1 MKRWLS
7 IVGLLVLA
15 LTVSAQQMRVERF
28 SKQKKGPFNMN
39 HVKTDKQLATID
51 MKTGEKGFKFL
62 ANGKEE
68 VQAEEAD
75 GALSLK
81 TPDKTTFLVISHP
94 DYGQYTWK
102 VPGKKGLRKKQH
114 YEANLLTFS
123 PTKSYKLQKQWV
135 IFEIQPKDAIVTI
148 DSVTTAVRTGICQFN
163 LSVGTHPYKVEAPF
177 HEEVVDSFELSD
189 TARLIVPVALKPFY
203 SYLTVKTPLDEGR
216 IMVDGQWIGNH
227 EATSGHLLEGSH
239 RLSVMVGQQCYYE
252 GMVTIGRAEKK
263 QIELAASDL
272 YPRVTS
278 HEGRVPL
285 MASLPVVATD
295 STQVTDSVSVAAVV
309 KKAPVTIVAPDDS
322 TAIWVN
328 RELMGYGT
336 WEGQLPLGYYQVSTE
351 KDGLE
356 SRTTAVWIDDET
368 PKKLELLPPMTNYGL
383 LNIHSEE
390 IGAKVYINGALK
402 GVTPLVVENLPAGM
416 NCKVKLTKDG
426 FRDSETMVQV
436 IGNDMVDVNIKMKKI

>member
-1 MKRWLS
+1 MRRWLL
-7 IVGLLVLA
+7 IVGLLGLA

-28 SKQKKGPFNMN
+28 SKQKKWPFNMN
-39 HVKTDKQLATID
+39 HVIIDKQQATID

-62 ANGKEE
+62 ANGKTE

-75 GALSLK
+75 GALTLK

-94 DYGQYTWK
+94 DYGQYSWK

-135 IFEIQPKDAIVTI
+135 IFEIQPKDAIITV
-148 DSVTTAVRTGICQFN
+148 DSTTTVVRTGICQFN
-163 LSVGTHPYKVEAPF
+163 LPVGMHPYRVESPF
-177 HEEVVDSFELSD
+177 HVEVADSFELSD
-189 TARLIVPVALKPFY
+189 TARLIVPVALQPFY
-203 SYLTVKTPLDEGR
+203 SYITVTTPMETAR
-216 IMVDGQWIGNH
+216 IFVDGQWIGDH
-227 EATSGHLLEGSH
+227 QATSGHLYEGSH
-239 RLSVMVGQQCYYE
+239 RLTVMLDQQCYYE
-252 GMVTIGRAEKK
+252 GEFTVGRAEKK
-263 QIELAASDL
+263 NVELAASDL
-272 YPRVTS
+272 FPRLK
-278 HEGRVPL
+278 GPQARPPL
-285 MASLPVVATD
+285 MASQPKAVAD
-295 STQVTDSVSVAAVV
+295 SAHVADSVKVAAVV
-309 KKAPVTIVAPDDS
+309 KTAPVTIVAPDDS

-351 KDGLE
+351 KEGLE
-356 SRTTAVWIDDET
+356 SRTTGIWVDDES
-368 PKKLELLPPMTNYGL
+368 PKKLELLPPMSDYGL

-416 NCKVKLTKDG
+416 NCRVKLTKEG
-426 FRDSETMVQV
+426 FRDAETKVQV
-436 IGNDMVDVNIKMKKI
+436 IGNDMVDVKVKMKKI